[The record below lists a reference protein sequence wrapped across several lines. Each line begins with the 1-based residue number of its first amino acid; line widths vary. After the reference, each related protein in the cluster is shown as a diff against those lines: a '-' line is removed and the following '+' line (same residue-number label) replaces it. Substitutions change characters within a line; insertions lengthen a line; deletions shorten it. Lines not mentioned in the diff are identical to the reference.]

1 MDSRVLHIAYSKAL
15 ASVAWETHGEH
26 EYVLVGDG
34 VTVDEAI
41 LQDLI
46 NSAFSVATLWSSPS
60 RHRAISVPRE
70 EAAHFM
76 ATQLVP
82 HSSVILADESL
93 HTFVELN
100 YIGVARTGQARANYS
115 FQQTRYARR

>member
-1 MDSRVLHIAYSKAL
+1 
-15 ASVAWETHGEH
+15 
-26 EYVLVGDG
+26 
-34 VTVDEAI
+34 
-41 LQDLI
+41 
-46 NSAFSVATLWSSPS
+46 
-60 RHRAISVPRE
+60 
-70 EAAHFM
+70 M